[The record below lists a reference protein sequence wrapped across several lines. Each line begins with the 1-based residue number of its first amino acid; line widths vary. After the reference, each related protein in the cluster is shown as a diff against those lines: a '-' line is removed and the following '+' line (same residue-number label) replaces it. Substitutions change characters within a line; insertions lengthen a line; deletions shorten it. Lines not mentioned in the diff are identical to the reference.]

1 MTAATD
7 TVGVLGDGALVPA
20 VRAALHGV
28 AVGVPVA
35 IVVIYCQDPGKDSIG
50 PKGPDWGVG
59 FVIRHEQYAAFC
71 FDGEP
76 TTATATGLPRTAA
89 ASGITTLHRGVQRP
103 CPRASNKATL
113 ADLHRSH
120 GA

>member
-50 PKGPDWGVG
+50 PKGPDRGVG
-59 FVIRHEQYAAFC
+59 FVIRHEQ
-71 FDGEP
+71 
-76 TTATATGLPRTAA
+76 
-89 ASGITTLHRGVQRP
+89 
-103 CPRASNKATL
+103 
-113 ADLHRSH
+113 
-120 GA
+120 